1 MDSLWP
7 SEISNYSETKSPV
20 TILKEQGLELGKST
34 RNILI
39 GEIIPYQ
46 IEQPNSTYS
55 FNILA
60 QPLNY
65 RYVLFNIT
73 YNILDIYPVFMDLD
87 IDIYKE
93 VHKFS
98 FDING
103 GKKNLLKIDNENG
116 FLNELRQIFNS
127 ERIKKIIKSLM
138 VESGAIGPKKPS
150 SISKQIG

>member
-46 IEQPNSTYS
+46 IEQPNSKYGFS
-55 FNILA
+55 ILA

-93 VHKFS
+93 VHKITY
-98 FDING
+98 DIL
-103 GKKNLLKIDNENG
+103 GKKDLIKFENENG
-116 FLNELRQIFNS
+116 FLFELRQIFNS

-138 VESGAIGPKKPS
+138 VESGAIGLKKTGSTS
-150 SISKQIG
+150 SQID